1 MKGIIKQKGEV
12 CDNNSS
18 DDDGDMNAFDDECDD
33 TYSDN
38 DDHEAQDDDNS
49 VNNVD
54 GYNSDGHSTITL
66 QFYLCSYTM
75 DIDIFIY
82 LFTN

>member
-1 MKGIIKQKGEV
+1 
-12 CDNNSS
+12 
-18 DDDGDMNAFDDECDD
+18 MNAFDDECDD

-66 QFYLCSYTM
+66 LCYPTFAPIRWILTYSF
-75 DIDIFIY
+75 IFSP
-82 LFTN
+82 TNCSIE

>member
-1 MKGIIKQKGEV
+1 
-12 CDNNSS
+12 
-18 DDDGDMNAFDDECDD
+18 MNAFDDEYDD

-38 DDHEAQDDDNS
+38 DDHEAQDDDS

-66 QFYLCSYTM
+66 LCYLCSYTM

-82 LFTN
+82 LFTH

>member
-38 DDHEAQDDDNS
+38 DDHDGDN
-49 VNNVD
+49 
-54 GYNSDGHSTITL
+54 
-66 QFYLCSYTM
+66 
-75 DIDIFIY
+75 
-82 LFTN
+82 

>member
-1 MKGIIKQKGEV
+1 
-12 CDNNSS
+12 
-18 DDDGDMNAFDDECDD
+18 MNAFDYEYDD
-33 TYSDN
+33 SYSDN

-66 QFYLCSYTM
+66 LCYLPLLLY
-75 DIDIFIY
+75 DGY
-82 LFTN
+82 